1 MRVCKP
7 KNFSSIRF
15 ALLGVLLLVGGMSN
29 PAMAIDFDEY
39 PQAREMVSQ
48 IAEKHNLDSTWV
60 EAVIGD
66 SVYKADIIAAITRP
80 AEKFPWHRYRKI
92 FLTQGNVNQGT
103 EFWTR
108 YKDILE
114 KAQSDFGVDA
124 EVIVAI
130 IGVETRYGKV
140 TGKHRVIDSLITL
153 TLGYPKR
160 SEFFGRE
167 LGEFLRLSHDEGLDP
182 FMMKGSYAG
191 AMGIPQFISSSYRNY
206 AVDFNGNG
214 SRDLLREP
222 ADAIGSVANYL
233 KEHGWELDRPLYANL
248 NVPETLD
255 DPHTTKGLKTDT
267 TYGSLKQA
275 GMTAESEMQ
284 IADEQAVGVVK
295 LETND
300 EQFNYRVSFPNFYVI
315 TKYNRSPLYAMA
327 VSELSERI
335 YSAYNSN

>member
-1 MRVCKP
+1 MRKP
-7 KNFSSIRF
+7 KNFVSVQC
-15 ALLGVLLLVGGMSN
+15 ALLGVLLLVGGWSS
-29 PAMAIDFDEY
+29 PAIAIDFDEY

-48 IAEKHNLDSTWV
+48 IAEKYNLDAVWV

-66 SVYKADIIAAITRP
+66 AVYKAEIIAAITRP

-92 FLTQGNVNQGT
+92 FLTQGNVNQGV
-103 EFWTR
+103 EFWSR
-108 YKDILE
+108 YKDLLM

-233 KEHGWELDRPLYANL
+233 KQHGWKLDMPLYANL
-248 NVPETLD
+248 NVPETVEN
-255 DPHTTKGLKTDT
+255 PHTTKGLKTDT

-275 GMTAESEMQ
+275 GMSVDGEMQ
-284 IADEQAVGVVK
+284 ITDEQAVGVVK

-335 YSAYNSN
+335 YSSYTSN